1 MEYKVLVDSCGE
13 LTEEMKE
20 SGIFTSVPLSILVE
34 NYHIVDDESF
44 NQGEFIKI
52 AKESKECPRSACP
65 SPEQYMDLFKGEEKR
80 VYVVTLSSN
89 LSGSYNSA
97 NLAKQM
103 YEEEDGE
110 KEIHIFDSNSA
121 SVGETLIALKI
132 RECEERGLDFSALVE
147 AVESYIEEQ
156 HTYFVLED
164 LDTLRKNGRLTG
176 IKLLVA
182 SALNIKPILGSTP
195 EGTIQQLGQGRG
207 INKALQ
213 GMVKKIIPEIKNSSS
228 KILAIS
234 HCNCKERALQV
245 KEMILK
251 LTKVKEVI
259 ILDTRGIS
267 TMYASNGGIIVVI

>member
-132 RECEERGLDFSALVE
+132 RECEERGLDFAALVE